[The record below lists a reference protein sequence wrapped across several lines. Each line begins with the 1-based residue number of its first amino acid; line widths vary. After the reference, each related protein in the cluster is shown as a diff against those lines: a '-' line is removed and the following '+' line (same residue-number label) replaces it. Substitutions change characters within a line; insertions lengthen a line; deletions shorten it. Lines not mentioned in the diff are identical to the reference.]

1 MSTPSHQQLE
11 DEEEK
16 KSHKESYVD
25 TGQQKCSTAS
35 EDITV
40 KNEPQTHSTEQDRTL
55 KYNTDKV
62 SQDNT
67 TGSPAGQE
75 YTSSYSK
82 FLYCSTTKAEI
93 NLKPPVTVFP
103 SSLSK
108 ELQFIS
114 CITEFKKT
122 SSGLL

>member
-11 DEEEK
+11 EEEEEK
-16 KSHKESYVD
+16 SHKDSYVD
-25 TGQQKCSTAS
+25 TGQQKGSTAS

-40 KNEPQTHSTEQDRTL
+40 KNEPQTQDMTL

-82 FLYCSTTKAEI
+82 FLFCS
-93 NLKPPVTVFP
+93 
-103 SSLSK
+103 
-108 ELQFIS
+108 
-114 CITEFKKT
+114 ITA
-122 SSGLL
+122 